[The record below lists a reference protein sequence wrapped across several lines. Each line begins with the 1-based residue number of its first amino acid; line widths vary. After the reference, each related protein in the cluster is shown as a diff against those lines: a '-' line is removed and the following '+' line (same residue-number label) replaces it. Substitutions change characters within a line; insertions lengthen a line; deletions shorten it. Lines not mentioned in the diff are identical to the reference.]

1 MSSPIRIGTRDSDL
15 ALWQATH
22 VQKKMTA
29 LGLKSVL
36 VPLKSEG
43 DQNLIQPLYEMGV
56 VGVFTKVLDTALLN
70 DRIDIAVHSMKDVPT
85 QLPEGLVQVAV
96 LERESPL
103 DLLVFKTNEIDFSKP
118 LTIATSSL
126 RRKAQWLCKYPHHQI
141 EVLRGN
147 VNTRLQKLKTS
158 NWDGAIFAKAGLE
171 RLNMVPKNSIDLFWM
186 TPAPAQGA
194 LMVVAKSENP
204 ELCKLLSKIN
214 HPNTAKCVQ
223 IERNFLK
230 TLQGGCSAPIGALA
244 QMKNKEI
251 HFAGNISHPNGND
264 AVVIDKTA
272 NIKSKNLGEL
282 YANEILSQGGKRILE
297 QINR

>member
-1 MSSPIRIGTRDSDL
+1 MSSPIRIGTRDSEL

-22 VQKKMTA
+22 VQKKITS
-29 LGLKSVL
+29 LGLESVL

-43 DQNLIQPLYEMGV
+43 DKNQIKPLYEMGV

-70 DRIDIAVHSMKDVPT
+70 HRIDIAVHSMKDVPT
-85 QLPEGLVQVAV
+85 QLPKGLVQAAV

-103 DLLVFKTNEIDFSKP
+103 DLLVFKTSELDFSKS

-141 EVLRGN
+141 VVLRGN
-147 VNTRLQKLKTS
+147 VNTRLQKLKTN

-171 RLNMVPKNSIDLFWM
+171 RLNIVPKNSVDLPWM

-194 LMVVAKSENP
+194 IMVVAKNENP

-214 HPNTAKCVQ
+214 HQKTAQCVQ
-223 IERNFLK
+223 IERNFLR

-244 QMKNKEI
+244 HITNDEI
-251 HFAGNISHPNGND
+251 HFTGNISHPNGKD
-264 AVVIDKTA
+264 TVVIEKTA
-272 NIKSKNLGEL
+272 PIQDKALGKL
-282 YANEILSQGGKRILE
+282 YAEEILSSGGQRILE
-297 QINR
+297 QI